1 MAANQRSGKM
11 AHTYKLD
18 VEPYAEMVKR
28 AGQAATRALKR
39 YGEPTLSLAELRTR
53 LEKELRGVVL
63 SELILKA
70 ASSSPSSQSSS

>member
-1 MAANQRSGKM
+1 MATNQRSGKM

-18 VEPYAEMVKR
+18 GEPYADMVKR

-53 LEKELRGVVL
+53 LEKELKDVSL
-63 SELILKA
+63 SEMILKERDA
-70 ASSSPSSQSSS
+70 GW